1 MNPTIGCKLPPK
13 KSGEMKVL
21 SAAEVRR
28 FLIQAQVEGM
38 LPLYLLE
45 LSSGLRRGE
54 IIALQWKD
62 LNFETGELRID
73 KQVYRVDGELMVIKP
88 KTYVLSIEV
97 TPRPDE
103 DENIVLAN
111 TKRVIRRAWALLED
125 E

>member
-1 MNPTIGCKLPPK
+1 
-13 KSGEMKVL
+13 
-21 SAAEVRR
+21 
-28 FLIQAQVEGM
+28 M